1 MISDPSSEHKRRL
14 GTWWHTPP
22 KACRIRH
29 IMNEAHPFTRRSV
42 LHALAAMA
50 GASGLKAQPSKTP
63 GIRVRALNHMT
74 LFVSDPKRSVEFYQ
88 GLFGMPV
95 QARQGN
101 SALLRIGPGPQY
113 LALAAAGPN
122 RKPGI
127 DHFCMTVEGFDSG
140 QILKTLAGHGVT
152 RSDAAGPLKAWTRM
166 RGETLEFYA
175 GDPDG
180 IVVQL
185 QDPRYCGGGGSL
197 GDMCPATPEAP
208 PRKGLIPVRDLS
220 HFTLNVS
227 DANRSREFYQ
237 ELFGMRIQA
246 YQGAMP
252 VVGVG
257 PGPQFLALSGG
268 APNSG
273 SPRTAGIGHA
283 CMTMEGFEPDKV
295 LKLLA
300 DFGIKARGE
309 ARGPAGPMVSY
320 VSMRME
326 NRGGAK
332 DGTPELYFTDP
343 DGIVM
348 QLQDVSY
355 CGGSG
360 YLGNVCS

>member
-1 MISDPSSEHKRRL
+1 
-14 GTWWHTPP
+14 
-22 KACRIRH
+22 
-29 IMNEAHPFTRRSV
+29 
-42 LHALAAMA
+42 MA
-50 GASGLKAQPSKTP
+50 GASRLIAQPSNKP
-63 GIRVRALNHMT
+63 VIRVRALNHMT

-113 LALAAAGPN
+113 IALAAAGPN

-127 DHFCMTVEGFDSG
+127 DHFCMTVEGFDTVRELRILAEHGVARSEAAG
-140 QILKTLAGHGVT
+140 ALKT
-152 RSDAAGPLKAWTRM
+152 WTRM
-166 RGETLEFYA
+166 RGETLEFYL

-185 QDPRYCGGGGSL
+185 QDLRYCGGGGAL
-197 GDMCPATPEAP
+197 GDMCLTAPEP
-208 PRKGLIPVRDLS
+208 SPHKGLISVRDLS

-227 DANRSREFYQ
+227 DAKRSRDFYQ
-237 ELFGMRIQA
+237 GLFGMRVQA

-252 VVGVG
+252 VLAVG
-257 PGPQFLALSGG
+257 PGPQFLALGGGG
-268 APNSG
+268 ANRAP
-273 SPRTAGIGHA
+273 AIAHA

-300 DFGIKARGE
+300 DFGIKPRGE

-326 NRGGAK
+326 DRGGAK
-332 DGTPELYFTDP
+332 GGTPELYFTDP

-360 YLGNVCS
+360 HLGEVCPS

>member
-1 MISDPSSEHKRRL
+1 
-14 GTWWHTPP
+14 
-22 KACRIRH
+22 
-29 IMNEAHPFTRRSV
+29 MNPARPLTRRGA
-42 LHALAAMA
+42 LHSLAAVA
-50 GASGLKAQPSKTP
+50 GASRLIAQPAARPS
-63 GIRVRALNHMT
+63 IRVRALNHMT
-74 LFVSDPKRSVEFYQ
+74 LFVSDPKRSLEFYQ

-95 QARQGN
+95 QARQGD

-113 LALAAAGPN
+113 IALAAAGPN

-127 DHFCMTVEGFDSG
+127 DHFCMTVEGFDAS
-140 QILKTLAGHGVT
+140 QALKILADHGVT
-152 RSDAAGPLKAWTRM
+152 RSDVAGSLKAWTRM
-166 RGETLEFYA
+166 RRETLEFYL

-185 QDPRYCGGGGSL
+185 QDPKYCGGGRPL
-197 GDMCPATPEAP
+197 GDMCPAAPELA
-208 PRKGLIPVRDLS
+208 PRKGLIAVRDLS

-227 DANRSREFYQ
+227 DAKRSREFYQ
-237 ELFGMRIQA
+237 ELLGMRIQA

-252 VVGVG
+252 VLAAG

-268 APNSG
+268 GANRAS
-273 SPRTAGIGHA
+273 RATGIAHA
-283 CMTMEGFEPDKV
+283 CMTMEGFDPDKV
-295 LKLLA
+295 LKMLA
-300 DFGIKARGE
+300 DFGIKPRGE

-326 NRGGAK
+326 DRGGAK
-332 DGTPELYFTDP
+332 GGTPELYFTDP

-360 YLGNVCS
+360 YLGNVCP

>member
-1 MISDPSSEHKRRL
+1 
-14 GTWWHTPP
+14 
-22 KACRIRH
+22 
-29 IMNEAHPFTRRSV
+29 MNPARPLTRRGV
-42 LHALAAMA
+42 LHSLAALA
-50 GASGLKAQPSKTP
+50 GASRLIAQPTAKPS
-63 GIRVRALNHMT
+63 IRVRALNHMT
-74 LFVSDPKRSVEFYQ
+74 LFVSDPKRSLEFYQ

-95 QARQGN
+95 QARQGD

-113 LALAAAGPN
+113 IALAAAGPN

-127 DHFCMTVEGFDSG
+127 DHFCMTVEGFDAS
-140 QILKTLAGHGVT
+140 QALKLLADHGVT
-152 RSDAAGPLKAWTRM
+152 RSEAADPLKAWTRM
-166 RGETLEFYA
+166 RGETLEFYL

-185 QDPRYCGGGGSL
+185 QDPSYCGGGRPL
-197 GDMCPATPEAP
+197 GDMCPAAPEPA
-208 PRKGLIPVRDLS
+208 PRKGLIAVRDLS

-227 DANRSREFYQ
+227 DAKRSREFYQ
-237 ELFGMRIQA
+237 ELLGMRVQA

-252 VVGVG
+252 VLAVG

-268 APNSG
+268 GANG
-273 SPRTAGIGHA
+273 ATRTAGIGHA
-283 CMTMEGFEPDKV
+283 CMTMEGFDPDKV
-295 LKLLA
+295 LKMLA
-300 DFGIKARGE
+300 DFGIKPRGE

-326 NRGGAK
+326 DRGGAK
-332 DGTPELYFTDP
+332 GGTPELYFTDP

-360 YLGNVCS
+360 YLGNVCP